1 MNMDNTKENP
11 RWGSKKVGENWGYYV
26 DEEGYIPEKHVE
38 GTPVEDFLE
47 EWLEAPAIYT
57 LDLFPKNVTYG
68 TFDLKARNLSAME
81 FLFLDSPPRFLELQ
95 RKFLR
100 ILARMACYYPYSH
113 LIVNYWMHLFP
124 HDESLWDEEEGEY
137 HGNTD
142 VEYFDAVFPQETAFI
157 PVARQYDLV
166 EEMFDCREETRYLN
180 TYLHFYFSDLQLMVT
195 LQHNDV
201 FPYVQARQEPPQEFL
216 DLLRQFTEAEGLF
229 LRKLEQEGEEA

>member
-1 MNMDNTKENP
+1 
-11 RWGSKKVGENWGYYV
+11 
-26 DEEGYIPEKHVE
+26 
-38 GTPVEDFLE
+38 
-47 EWLEAPAIYT
+47 
-57 LDLFPKNVTYG
+57 
-68 TFDLKARNLSAME
+68 
-81 FLFLDSPPRFLELQ
+81 
-95 RKFLR
+95 
-100 ILARMACYYPYSH
+100 MACYYPYSH